1 MSKNA
6 NVAFIV
12 EAIQNKG
19 ILLNAKTGELELQT
33 SVIEKMTPVKNGVKA
48 KPARTYLTTEGI
60 DDMAFSVKQK
70 KLISEIVEQMVA
82 SGSFKNKKAVTALI
96 EGDNVLSGQ
105 RLKFILDDE
114 KDASNLEIVV
124 RENFELDDD
133 DESEEDVLDSM
144 GEDALGAEDELD
156 DLDLEGD
163 DVNDELAEGEIRV
176 IVQAPNPDEVVVD
189 VEAADGSAAEDVDI
203 EDIADA
209 EEDEDLDLDLE
220 GDGISEEEEVA
231 TETKRKKRKIT
242 MKVETRRR
250 RALRTRRDQ
259 TTQAAVRESI
269 YRQAKAT
276 RSRTALTESV
286 EAGEMD
292 KLKEMWKNFGK

>member
-1 MSKNA
+1 
-6 NVAFIV
+6 
-12 EAIQNKG
+12 
-19 ILLNAKTGELELQT
+19 
-33 SVIEKMTPVKNGVKA
+33 
-48 KPARTYLTTEGI
+48 
-60 DDMAFSVKQK
+60 
-70 KLISEIVEQMVA
+70 MVA

-189 VEAADGSAAEDVDI
+189 VEAADGSAAEDVDV
-203 EDIADA
+203 EDIAGA

-231 TETKRKKRKIT
+231 TERKRKKRKIT